1 MQMASALHGR
11 QCRCLGVQVQKAAEA
26 ALKHLSSQ
34 SNSLFP
40 YKLQEV
46 RIQHCRQPRP
56 LTVSCPLPCRVTHLS
71 VTHQAL
77 SLLAAKGLIAS
88 KQVEKASSRV
98 HGGGTEFQLTIKAA
112 QGDMPATTIEVR
124 HVISTAQ

>member
-11 QCRCLGVQVQKAAEA
+11 QCRCLGAQVQKAAEA

-46 RIQHCRQPRP
+46 RCRRCWQPRP
-56 LTVSCPLPCRVTHLS
+56 LTVSCPLPCRGAHLS
-71 VTHQAL
+71 VTRQAP
-77 SLLAAKGLIAS
+77 SLLAAKGFHCFEA
-88 KQVEKASSRV
+88 
-98 HGGGTEFQLTIKAA
+98 G
-112 QGDMPATTIEVR
+112 
-124 HVISTAQ
+124 